1 MRRLSIKRITRS
13 QRGFSLT
20 EVVIAMA
27 AFGIVGASIMGA
39 LSASNKTI
47 ISSHEATVAESLTR
61 TVIEYVKRSPYD
73 STNFPTAYYDSE
85 ALGEVVPGAVDYA
98 TLLTLDGDPYYGNY
112 AVDVDIERLDREA
125 DGTGDDDGIQ
135 KVTVEIKY
143 RGKQALTTADYKVK
157 R

>member
-1 MRRLSIKRITRS
+1 
-13 QRGFSLT
+13 
-20 EVVIAMA
+20 MA

-39 LSASNKTI
+39 LSTSNKTI
-47 ISSHEATVAESLTR
+47 VSTHEVTVAESLTR
-61 TVIEYVKRSPYD
+61 TIIEYVKRSPYD
-73 STNFPTAYYDSE
+73 STNFPTAYYDSD
-85 ALGEVVPGAVDYA
+85 ALGEGVSGAIDYP
-98 TLLTLDGDPYYGNY
+98 TLLELDGDPYHGDY

-135 KVTVEIKY
+135 KVTVEIEY

>member
-1 MRRLSIKRITRS
+1 MKRLSIGSIKRIIRC

-39 LSASNKTI
+39 LSVSNKTI
-47 ISSHEATVAESLTR
+47 VSTHEVTVAESLTR
-61 TVIEYVKRSPYD
+61 TVIEYVKRSESD
-73 STNFPTAYYDSE
+73 SSLE
-85 ALGEVVPGAVDYA
+85 AGHPVYNSDNTDYA
-98 TLLTLDGDPYYGNY
+98 TLLTLDGDPYYGDY

-135 KVTVEIKY
+135 KVTVEIEY